1 MDEVEAYLWLQTHHV
16 LDNDEDQ
23 LAKAVLGLTA
33 TMAVH
38 SQEERARR
46 RAKKRAYLVRANLL
60 PNPRF
65 GTPWQQLYRSKSDR
79 AYITTMGFDVATF
92 HKILNAGFA
101 RQWYTMPIARSDVK
115 STGWTRPTARSL
127 DAAGAL
133 GLVLHYLSST
143 MHEIALQEIFAVVPA
158 SLSRYITSGLKI
170 FLTTLREMP
179 DARIAWPKGD
189 EFNQLNNA
197 IRERHPRLMGAFASI
212 DGLNLPMQTSGNQ
225 DIENA
230 TYNGWLHEHF
240 VSSVLVFAPNGL
252 CILSD
257 GRRTTNTVFSG
268 LIIGAHLNAPG
279 SWHDSRVA
287 QPIYRRLRD
296 ETPAEFYLVADS
308 AFPRGGQAIQGRIKA
323 PLKAGQR
330 IEGTSM
336 EIAEVMQFNRE
347 LLSYRQTAEWGNRGL
362 QGSFGRLRVP
372 LPVNAVKRRGDVLET
387 CVRAFCLRTKCI
399 GVNQINSVYVG
410 EGNHEE
416 RQIWATF
423 ENILFSDQ
431 RRNDRVLRFHISA
444 SY

>member
-1 MDEVEAYLWLQTHHV
+1 MDEVEAYLWLQTHLV
-16 LDNDEDQ
+16 LDSDEDQ
-23 LAKAVLGLTA
+23 VAKAVLGLTA
-33 TMAVH
+33 TMALH
-38 SQEERARR
+38 SQEERAQRC
-46 RAKKRAYLVRANLL
+46 AKKRAYLVRANLL

-79 AYITTMGFDVATF
+79 AYITTMGFDVVTF
-92 HKILNAGFA
+92 HKILDAGFA
-101 RQWYTMPIARSDVK
+101 RRWYTMPIARSDVK
-115 STGWTRPTARSL
+115 STGWTRPTARSF

-133 GLVLHYLSST
+133 GLILHYLSST

-158 SLSRYITSGLKI
+158 SLSRYITSALKI
-170 FLTTLREMP
+170 SLTTLREMP
-179 DARIAWPKGD
+179 NARIAWPKGD
-189 EFNQLNNA
+189 EFHQFNNA
-197 IRERHPRLMGAFASI
+197 IREQHPRLMGAFASI

-252 CILSD
+252 CIFGD
-257 GRRTTNTVFSG
+257 RRRTTDMVFPG

-279 SWHDSRVA
+279 SWHNSQVA
-287 QPIYRRLRD
+287 QSIYQGLRD

-323 PLKAGQR
+323 PLKLVNESKGRRWRLLRLCNSTGNCCHIAKLPSGV
-330 IEGTSM
+330 IEAFKVHFS
-336 EIAEVMQFNRE
+336 
-347 LLSYRQTAEWGNRGL
+347 
-362 QGSFGRLRVP
+362 RLRVP

-410 EGNHEE
+410 EGNQEE
-416 RQIWATF
+416 RRIWATF
-423 ENILFSDQ
+423 ENILFADQ
-431 RRNDRVLRFHISA
+431 RQNDRVLRFHISA